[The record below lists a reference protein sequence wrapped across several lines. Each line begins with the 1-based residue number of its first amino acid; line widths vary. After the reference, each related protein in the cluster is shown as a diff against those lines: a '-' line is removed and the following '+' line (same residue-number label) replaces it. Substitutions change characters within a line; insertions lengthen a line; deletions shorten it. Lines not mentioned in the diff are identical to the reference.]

1 MWLSHTLGAVL
12 PRKIARAGGVLK
24 SCRVVGGEVFVT
36 FLKIKYPL
44 FYELTLR
51 VWVGTFLL
59 FFLFSAKKC
68 AARKCCTE
76 KKGGGFVSPTTTT
89 AHPSYYLGRRSF
101 IIQNQMRLVKSYLN
115 CIQRIVNLLAN

>member
-1 MWLSHTLGAVL
+1 MWLSRILGAVP

-24 SCRVVGGEVFVT
+24 SCRVVGGEVCFV
-36 FLKIKYPL
+36 LEIKFPL

-51 VWVGTFLL
+51 VCGWVPSYL

-68 AARKCCTE
+68 AARMCCTE

-89 AHPSYYLGRRSF
+89 AQPSYYLGRRSF

-115 CIQRIVNLLAN
+115 CIQRIVNSLAN